1 MKAAD
6 RDPKNMTN
14 HDCAAVLMY
23 AANTSNEI
31 ALEAV
36 QMLGGNG
43 YSKFTFV
50 LLILLFG
57 KNCQSR

>member
-43 YSKFTFV
+43 YSKFTF
-50 LLILLFG
+50 FYF
-57 KNCQSR
+57 